1 VNDPRRG
8 PLSHTDQLKTLT
20 AEIALFEDR
29 LRNARFSSRAAR
41 FLLAVAA
48 FFTEGNRRLREALAV
63 RLCPLCDG
71 LDFPEC
77 AVCECPVPCPR
88 CPQGADGGSP

>member
-1 VNDPRRG
+1 MTAPRR
-8 PLSHTDQLKTLT
+8 LSCTDQLKTLD
-20 AEIALFEDR
+20 AEVRLFEDR
-29 LRNARFSSRAAR
+29 LRNARLTSRPAR
-41 FLLAVAA
+41 LLLSVAA
-48 FFTEGNRRLREALAV
+48 VFTEGNRRLREALAT

-88 CPQGADGGSP
+88 CPQGTAGGGA